1 VTRLIPLLLLTC
13 ATAAVAQSTLKSHN
27 SNAPVDIT
35 SDRIEVQD
43 RADRAIF
50 VGRVHATQAD
60 MTLDAERMTV
70 AYSKATKAG
79 GDPQIDRIDAS
90 GGVTVVDPSERASG
104 NFGIYDLN
112 RRIIT
117 LIGNVKLVRGGNTVN
132 GARAIMD
139 LNTGRSTVDGNS
151 VGGGAGVSGGG
162 GGRVTGRFTVPQR
175 NQTTT
180 TSTPPAKPAGK

>member
-1 VTRLIPLLLLTC
+1 VTRSLLLALLL
-13 ATAAVAQSTLKSHN
+13 ASAASAQGTGALKNHN

-43 RADRAIF
+43 RQDRAVF

-70 AYSKATKAG
+70 AYSKSPGG

-90 GGVTVVDPSERASG
+90 GGVTVVDPTERATG

-117 LIGNVKLVRGGNTVN
+117 LIGNVHLVRGGNTVN
-132 GARAIMD
+132 GARLVMD
-139 LNTGRSTVDGNS
+139 LNSGRSTVDGS
-151 VGGGAGVSGGG
+151 AVGGANTSRS

-175 NQTTT
+175 NTTPNT
-180 TSTPPAKPAGK
+180 PPPAK

>member
-1 VTRLIPLLLLTC
+1 MNRSILLLAL
-13 ATAAVAQSTLKSHN
+13 AAAPLGAQGLKNHN

-43 RADRAIF
+43 RQDRAIF

-70 AYSKATKAG
+70 AYSKSKAAG

-90 GGVTVVDPSERASG
+90 GGVTVVDPGERATG

-117 LIGNVKLVRGGNTVN
+117 LVGNVKLVRGGNTVN

-139 LNTGRSTVDGNS
+139 LNTGRSTVDGNA
-151 VGGGAGVSGGG
+151 VGGGAGVTGSS

-175 NQTTT
+175 ANNA
-180 TSTPPAKPAGK
+180 TPAQPATKPAGK